1 MHRES
6 ANGIVFYRFEGLADA
21 GLTHAFLTR
30 LGGVS
35 QGPYATLNLGHTV
48 GDDLG
53 AVQENH
59 RRVFAL
65 FGVGRGQVVSPYQ
78 VHGAHVRPVGREHGG
93 TVQNGTD
100 GLLTTTP
107 GLMLLFRFADCVPL
121 LLWDPVHR
129 AVGLVHA
136 GWRGVAGGIVRA
148 AVDAF
153 VRHAGSRPEDLWAGI
168 GPAIGPCC
176 YQVGP
181 EVAQAVSLH
190 VAQTISPDVAQAVSL
205 HVAQAVSLHV
215 AQTISPDVAQAVS
228 LHVAQTISP
237 DVAQA
242 VSLHV
247 AQTVSPDV
255 AQAVSLYIH
264 RRDGGLY
271 LDLPGAVR
279 AELEAL
285 GVRRIE
291 SSGICTACHTDEWFS
306 HRAEGG
312 RTGRFGALVMLER

>member
-1 MHRES
+1 MLRHS
-6 ANGIVFYRFEGLADA
+6 ANGLVFYQFEGLGGT
-21 GLTHAFLTR
+21 GLTHALLTR

-48 GDDLG
+48 GDDLM

-65 FGVGRGQVVSPYQ
+65 FGVDRRQVVSPYQ
-78 VHGAHVRPVGREHGG
+78 VHSAHIRLVGREHAG

-129 AVGLVHA
+129 AVGLVHV
-136 GWRGVAGGIVRA
+136 GWRGAANGVIQA

-153 VRHAGSRPEDLWAGI
+153 ARHAGSRPEDLWAGI

-176 YQVGP
+176 YRVGP
-181 EVAQAVSLH
+181 EVIAAVLES
-190 VAQTISPDVAQAVSL
+190 VAPDVGLRRDLV
-205 HVAQAVSLHV
+205 
-215 AQTISPDVAQAVS
+215 
-228 LHVAQTISP
+228 
-237 DVAQA
+237 
-242 VSLHV
+242 
-247 AQTVSPDV
+247 
-255 AQAVSLYIH
+255 H
-264 RRDGGLY
+264 RRDDGLY
-271 LDLPGAVR
+271 LDLPGTVQ
-279 AELEAL
+279 AELEAR
-285 GVRRIE
+285 GVRQIE

-312 RTGRFGALVMLER
+312 RTGRFGALVMLDR

>member
-1 MHRES
+1 MHREV
-6 ANGIVFYRFEGLADA
+6 ANGILFYQFEGLADA

-35 QGPYATLNLGHTV
+35 REPYATLNLGHTV
-48 GDDLG
+48 GDDLE

-65 FGVGRGQVVSPYQ
+65 FGVDRGRVVSPYQ
-78 VHGAHVRPVGREHGG
+78 VHGAHVRLVGPEHGG
-93 TVQNGTD
+93 TIQNGTD
-100 GLLTTTP
+100 GLLTTMP

-136 GWRGVAGGIVRA
+136 GWRGMANGVVRA

-153 VRHAGSRPEDLWAGI
+153 IRHAGSRPEEIWAGI

-181 EVAQAVSLH
+181 EVIASVTQAWRPALPAAQADSLH
-190 VAQTISPDVAQAVSL
+190 ILRSLVYRRPD
-205 HVAQAVSLHV
+205 
-215 AQTISPDVAQAVS
+215 
-228 LHVAQTISP
+228 
-237 DVAQA
+237 
-242 VSLHV
+242 
-247 AQTVSPDV
+247 
-255 AQAVSLYIH
+255 
-264 RRDGGLY
+264 GLY
-271 LDLPGAVR
+271 LDLPGVVR

-285 GVRRIE
+285 GVHRIE
-291 SSGICTACHTDEWFS
+291 ASGICTACHTDEWFS
-306 HRAEGG
+306 HRAERG

>member
-1 MHRES
+1 MHRRS
-6 ANGIVFYRFEGLADA
+6 ANGIVFYQFEGLDGA

-48 GDDLG
+48 GDDLS

-65 FGVGRGQVVSPYQ
+65 FGVDRAQVVSPYQ
-78 VHGAHVRPVGREHGG
+78 VHSAHVRPVGREHGG
-93 TVQNGTD
+93 TVQNATD
-100 GLLTTTP
+100 GLLTTVP
-107 GLMLLFRFADCVPL
+107 GLMLLFRFADCVPI

-129 AVGLVHA
+129 AVGLAHA
-136 GWRGVAGGIVRA
+136 GWRGAANGIVRA

-153 VRHAGSRPEDLWAGI
+153 IRHAGSRPEDLWAGI

-176 YQVGP
+176 YRVGP
-181 EVAQAVSLH
+181 EVIAAVEATH
-190 VAQTISPDVAQAVSL
+190 
-205 HVAQAVSLHV
+205 
-215 AQTISPDVAQAVS
+215 
-228 LHVAQTISP
+228 
-237 DVAQA
+237 
-242 VSLHV
+242 
-247 AQTVSPDV
+247 VSPLPV
-255 AQAVSLYIH
+255 HH
-264 RRDGGLY
+264 RDDGLY

-291 SSGICTACHTDEWFS
+291 ASGICTACHTDEWFS

-312 RTGRFGALVMLER
+312 RTGRFGVLVMLDR